1 MRADGGSVVMSYVA
15 SRTFVRAMSLIVS
28 ILACAQARA
37 ADAQPFDQTSEP
49 IEVAEAAPRQDQLT
63 LAETAPDP
71 ASDPLRTRFVI
82 GLERKVEFEVFS
94 LANPNRVVVE
104 LPDVSLRLP
113 EQPNDKAVGLVKSF
127 RGGQAAPGKTR
138 IVIDVTQPVVVETAK
153 VEKAK
158 DGAFRLSLE
167 ILPADSA
174 LKSNRKG
181 LKTPPSGLGASGVQ
195 PPLPKRAESPRARA
209 AKAFKPVI
217 VIDPGHGGMDS
228 GAQKHGTVE
237 KDVVLAFS
245 HTLREKLEK
254 SGRYKVLMTRDK
266 DIFIELD
273 ERRAFAERASAN
285 LFIAVHADY
294 AGTRAHGAT
303 IFTLRD
309 GVAKDLQ
316 HASLNK
322 GGEKVLSA
330 REINTVKQASTDS
343 GAVTDILAELAERD
357 IERTRE
363 RSNIFAKAVI
373 AEMSESTDMRHE
385 PDQQAA
391 FKVLKTAQFPSVLIE
406 LGYVSNRQDADNL
419 QSDEW
424 RDKVGD
430 SITSAVENYFSNQ
443 VARMPM

>member
-1 MRADGGSVVMSYVA
+1 MRADGGSEVMSFVA
-15 SRTFVRAMSLIVS
+15 SRTFARALSLIMG

-37 ADAQPFDQTSEP
+37 ADALPSDQIPEP
-49 IEVAEAAPRQDQLT
+49 IEVAEAAPRQDQLA
-63 LAETAPDP
+63 LAEPAPKP

-94 LANPNRVVVE
+94 LANPNRVIVE
-104 LPDVSLRLP
+104 LPDVNLRLP

-153 VEKAK
+153 VEKGK
-158 DGAFRLSLE
+158 DGAFRLALE

-174 LKSNRKG
+174 LKNNRKG

-228 GAQKHGTVE
+228 GATKHGAVE

-245 HTLREKLEK
+245 HVLREKLEK

-316 HASLNK
+316 QASQNK

-330 REINTVKQASTDS
+330 REINTVKQGSTDS

-357 IERTRE
+357 IERTHE

-430 SITSAVENYFSNQ
+430 SIMSAVENYFSNQ